1 MCLHPAGNTT
11 TSSSATTF
19 PAASIGTG
27 TGMVNGVPTDWNDI
41 SAVTGN
47 MCTSKGKD
55 EDYDYA
61 CVLGASFL
69 FYEAQRSGKLP
80 SSGRRIK
87 WRGDS
92 SLKDVSPNGHD
103 LIGGLYDAGDFVK
116 FMLPYGWSV
125 TVLAWGLVA
134 FPEGYQKSQQSFHAL
149 STLRWAADFIIKCH
163 VDDTVFVAQVGNGTA
178 DHLLWRRA
186 EDIQEPAKVR
196 AALRALACVS
206 SCCETGAVAW
216 PGWLA
221 SRAASVHASLL
232 PSALLPRPL
241 PKPKPSPTAPPP
253 AGVCGGREGPGI

>member
-1 MCLHPAGNTT
+1 
-11 TSSSATTF
+11 
-19 PAASIGTG
+19 
-27 TGMVNGVPTDWNDI
+27 MVNGVPTDWNDI

-47 MCTSKGKD
+47 MCTGKGKD

-61 CVLGASFL
+61 CVLGASYL

-80 SSGRRIK
+80 SSGKRIK

-116 FMLPYGWSV
+116 FMLPYGSAV
-125 TVLAWGLVA
+125 AVLAWGLVA
-134 FPEGYQKSQQSFHAL
+134 FPDGYQKSQQSFHAL

-196 AALRALACVS
+196 AVLCALRRVHSHVPAPGVRLRW
-206 SCCETGAVAW
+206 W
-216 PGWLA
+216 PGLA
-221 SRAASVHASLL
+221 
-232 PSALLPRPL
+232 
-241 PKPKPSPTAPPP
+241 
-253 AGVCGGREGPGI
+253 